1 VTKVKPSELL
11 LDQLNRTLAKVG
23 AVPARPRGGWLRA
36 VRQALGMTTRQLAA
50 RVGVAQP
57 TLVQAEKA
65 EVEGRISLAQLR
77 RIAAALECDVHYV
90 LVPRTPLKV
99 RVAAQ
104 AEAVARKR
112 VAAVAHTM
120 ALEAQGTGARFKRAQ
135 VRQVARELATGR
147 RARLWD

>member
-1 VTKVKPSELL
+1 
-11 LDQLNRTLAKVG
+11 
-23 AVPARPRGGWLRA
+23 
-36 VRQALGMTTRQLAA
+36 MTTRQLAA

-57 TLVQAEKA
+57 TLVKA
-65 EVEGRISLAQLR
+65 ENAEVDGGISLAQLR
-77 RIAAALECDVHYV
+77 RIAAALDCELRYV
-90 LVPRTPLKV
+90 LVPRTPLKM

-120 ALEAQGTGARFKRAQ
+120 ALESQGTDAKFERAQ
-135 VRQVARELATGR
+135 VKEVARELATGR